1 MKDIFQKNKNHTS
14 GFCFILEQYVSCYT
28 RFMQQKNVIKNE
40 YDIIIYTDGSS
51 LGNPGR
57 GGYGAVIVFQGKN
70 KVIELGEFSPMTT
83 NNKMELTAII
93 RSLQLLGKEKVSS
106 DATVVIHTDSSY
118 AINGITKWIHGWKNK
133 DWVTSTKTPV
143 LNSDL
148 WQELDQVRSLFT
160 NITYDHVRGH
170 VGIFGNER
178 CDVIA
183 TSFANGTPV
192 ALCNGTLDQYDERI
206 LITSPSVSPSK
217 KSGSSVS
224 QKKSS
229 SKEKPYSYVS
239 FVNGTVATHTSWDDC
254 KKRVHGKPAKY
265 QKVFSKEEEILLIN
279 TWSHL

>member
-1 MKDIFQKNKNHTS
+1 MIQKKLGKNK
-14 GFCFILEQYVSCYT
+14 
-28 RFMQQKNVIKNE
+28 

-93 RSLQLLGKEKVSS
+93 RSLQLLEKEKVSS
-106 DATVVIHTDSSY
+106 DTTVVIHTDSSY
-118 AINGITKWIHGWKNK
+118 AINGITKWIHGWKKK

-170 VGIFGNER
+170 MGIFGNER
-178 CDVIA
+178 CDTIA
-183 TSFANGTPV
+183 TSFAKGENVQLYNGN
-192 ALCNGTLDQYDERI
+192 LHDYDPRI
-206 LITSPSVSPSK
+206 LDSGKSVSSSEKKQKSDGAK
-217 KSGSSVS
+217 KSG
-224 QKKSS
+224 KA
-229 SKEKPYSYVS
+229 YSYVS
-239 FVNGTVATHTSWDDC
+239 VIAGKVQTHTTWEECHRRVNG
-254 KKRVHGKPAKY
+254 KNAKFK
-265 QKVFSKEEEILLIN
+265 KVFSKDEEQELMKQWN
-279 TWSHL
+279 HLS